1 MKPILQWY
9 KSVDDA
15 ELRAKLLRNGTNVA
29 MPTKTLADAIK
40 GGIVWSETKE
50 GYQYWRRVYE
60 KAAAGRISA
69 LNKNELLQ
77 EEFAMEFAKWTHSA
91 DCNHQYSGVGD
102 VWLQLDDIPQSKI
115 TTKELLTIFQQF
127 RKTNAKKV

>member
-9 KSVDDA
+9 KSVEDA

-69 LNKNELLQ
+69 MNRTEIFNEDFVI
-77 EEFAMEFAKWTHSA
+77 EFTKWTHTA
-91 DCNHQYSGVGD
+91 ECGYQYSGVGD
-102 VWLQLDDIPQSKI
+102 VWLSLEDIPRIEI
-115 TTKELLTIFQQF
+115 TTKELLNIFQQQI
-127 RKTNAKKV
+127 RNK